1 MRCGEVHEYLFAYL
15 DNELDVPLS
24 IEFQRHLEQCHECA
38 REVEIEWAIKRHL
51 GHALETAGTSLP
63 LGEPALRE
71 AVEEVV
77 TRRTGVLELFRRFA
91 LRTATAAAVVF
102 AVGIGVWLAGPGKT
116 AVERHNGF
124 ADLVVSDFEHFLEKG
139 RPLQIASVDRLAVAG
154 WLRDRTKLDVMLP
167 ESRDGRCRL
176 IGGRKCTIG
185 GRVAAFAAY
194 DVDGMPASLV
204 VMEAK
209 REALNGMEQV
219 NRRGQTHWLDRC
231 KGHTIV
237 ARRRDRLVYAAVSTL
252 PEAQLL
258 CLVTGVGHEGD

>member
-1 MRCGEVHEYLFAYL
+1 MRCSEVHEYLFAYL

-51 GHALETAGTSLP
+51 GHALETAGSSVP

-77 TRRTGVLELFRRFA
+77 TRRTGVFKLFRRFA

-102 AVGIGVWLAGPGKT
+102 AVGIWLALPGKT
-116 AVERHNGF
+116 TDARHNGF

-139 RPLQIASVDRLAVAG
+139 QPLQIASADRGAVAG
-154 WLRDRTKLDVMLP
+154 WLRDRTKLDVILP

-176 IGGRKCTIG
+176 IGGRKCTID

-204 VMEAK
+204 VMEA
-209 REALNGMEQV
+209 EHGALQGMEQV

-258 CLVTGVGHEGD
+258 CLVTGVGHAGD